1 MTTISIS
8 PLRPHIR
15 YGLTLAAAAG
25 ILLVAGLGVAIALAA
40 SVWVFKANVFGPAE
54 GLVAA
59 AVAVP
64 LFAGFVLVMHRRL
77 WGPTAARLR

>member
-8 PLRPHIR
+8 PLRPHVR
-15 YGLTLAAAAG
+15 YGLTLAAAAS
-25 ILLVAGLGVAIALAA
+25 ILLVAGLGAAVALVV
-40 SVWVFKANVFGPAE
+40 SVWVFEANVFGPAA

-59 AVAVP
+59 AVVVL
-64 LFAGFVLVMHRRL
+64 LFAGLVLVMHRRL